1 MPCGIAARFSLLLW
15 NWACHTHP
23 SRLLLTFPFFSH
35 VMNRLKLTLV
45 ILGGLAALVLLMV
58 ILAFTS
64 SVQTWA
70 VRRALTGQPGLTM
83 MVGSVAAGLTSA
95 EIRDVRVEQ
104 DGVIIVAQRVSATYS
119 AMDYISGRRITIEN
133 VAVKGL
139 EIDARKPSAKQSTA
153 PAQVALAP
161 FAGILNSIKIPGEM
175 SLGRLDVD
183 AKVQLPGNQ
192 SATLTLSGG
201 GLTPGKFATITW
213 KAAFSDV
220 SKGAPLT
227 AAQASGE
234 IKLRTTADLR
244 VDAVEFTGDVSA
256 TGPSLPSDRLKVE
269 VKLAQVDATSGET
282 ISARVGLVRGA
293 NVEPL
298 FNTQVTYAAGKP
310 TLSGTWGLAVRSEQ
324 LAAVLSGF
332 GLPEVALAG
341 EGSFT
346 FNLETSAATATGT
359 LNGQISKLEK
369 LGAELA
375 AIGTLQIR
383 AVFDGGSGKDSA
395 QLGKLEFAVAGPDG
409 RTFVTVAAQQKLSF
423 TFKDQRLTAER
434 PGAELLRVAL
444 IGVPL
449 AWAQPVLKPRTITS
463 GELAGV
469 FVVGAELDGSRI
481 KLSTVEPLTLR
492 SVTVREGQGILVDR
506 VTVALSPRVDY
517 SAARIMAELEK
528 ISVSTGDGDS
538 LAGSVSADLLTGP
551 KPATTFSAQLEGKIA
566 ALVKPYLPAEVGPL
580 TLALKAQ
587 GRLEGNALQLSALK
601 LQIDREGGVVLAAI
615 DALQPLALDVS
626 TKKISAPQAAAP
638 AARVRWGEIPLGWV
652 EPYVAQSKMSGQLVA
667 GALEITLPGG
677 EAIGVRATE
686 KIATRNMSV
695 ALSGQDYLRG
705 ADFATD
711 LNATWTGTTLTAAMR
726 QLELRQGSVA
736 LVSVAVAGDVTPG
749 KALRATGKGT
759 VSADFAALAKQPAL
773 AAHLPLLR
781 GTVNVTF
788 DGAMADGVT
797 GKVSISAQNLVAR
810 EGALALGAMDLA
822 IDAKLDAT
830 HSGTVRNTLIVTKD
844 GRKSDI
850 TLDGKIGVKPG
861 AISFEGRVT
870 GDQLIVDDLQAFAAL
885 GAQAPSS
892 APKSAEL
899 TPAPAPRRSVAAPAA
914 PTPKLTGPVKDTA
927 PVWAGFTGRVDL
939 NIKAI
944 KLDAATTLGDLRGA
958 LAIREDRLAVETVSG
973 KLNGNPF
980 KISTLLS
987 FDPKLARPY
996 ALAGTV
1002 EVPGFDVGAFLRK
1015 ADPSAPPALET
1026 TFTIAS
1032 KFNGTAANLPEFA
1045 DRIQGQLDFK
1055 GSKGV
1060 LRALNKKSESASLGI
1075 GLAGLGAALL
1085 GQQKLAAGL
1094 NSAAEL
1100 AQLMKDMPFDG
1111 IVVQVERGA
1120 DAAIVVKSIEVLSP
1134 MMRLTGTGRIDAKP
1148 GVPFATSPLAL
1159 NLQLA
1164 AKGQLA
1170 NGLNQARQLDGK
1182 TDAKGYYLMAT
1193 PFALAGTVEKPDSSD
1208 FWKNLTLNTASGF
1221 LR

>member
-1 MPCGIAARFSLLLW
+1 
-15 NWACHTHP
+15 
-23 SRLLLTFPFFSH
+23 
-35 VMNRLKLTLV
+35 MNRLKLTLV
-45 ILGGLAALVLLMV
+45 IVGGLAALVLVMV
-58 ILAFTS
+58 ILAFTP

-83 MVGSVAAGLTSA
+83 AVGSVAAGLTST
-95 EIRDVRVEQ
+95 ELRDVRVEQ
-104 DGVIIVAQRVSATYS
+104 DGVIIVAQQVSATYS

-139 EIDARKPSAKQSTA
+139 EIDARKPTPKQSTA

-161 FAGILNSIKIPGEM
+161 FAGILNSIKLPGEM

-201 GLTPGKFATITW
+201 GITPGKFATITW
-213 KAAFSDV
+213 KAAFADLG
-220 SKGAPLT
+220 KGAPLT

-244 VDAVEFTGDVSA
+244 VDALEISGDASA
-256 TGPSLPSDRLKVE
+256 TGPSIPSDRVKLE
-269 VKLAQVDATSGET
+269 VKLAQVDAKSGET
-282 ISARVGLVRGA
+282 ISALVGLVRGA

-298 FNTQVTYAAGKP
+298 FNTQVAFVAGKP

-346 FNLETSAATATGT
+346 FNIETSAATAAGT
-359 LNGQISKLEK
+359 LNGQVSKLEK

-383 AVFDGGSGKDSA
+383 AAFDGGSGKDSA
-395 QLGKLEFAVAGPDG
+395 QLGKLEFAVAAPDG
-409 RTFVTVAAQQKLSF
+409 RKFVTVAAQQKLSF

-469 FVVGAELDGSRI
+469 FVVGAELDGSRV

-492 SVTVREGQGILVDR
+492 SVTVREGQKIMVDR

-517 SAARIMAELEK
+517 TAARIVAELEK

-551 KPATTFSAQLEGKIA
+551 KSATAFSAQLEGRIA

-601 LQIDREGGVVLAAI
+601 LQIDREGGVVLAAV

-638 AARVRWGEIPLGWV
+638 AARVRWGEIPLGWA
-652 EPYVAQSKMSGQLVA
+652 EPYVAQSKLSGQLVA

-677 EAIGVRATE
+677 EAIGLRATE

-695 ALSGQDYLRG
+695 AMNGQDYLRG
-705 ADFATD
+705 ADFTTD
-711 LNATWTGTTLTAAMR
+711 LNATWTGTTLTAAIR
-726 QLELRQGSVA
+726 QLELRQGTVA
-736 LVSVAVAGDVTPG
+736 LVSVAVAGEVTPG
-749 KALRATGKGT
+749 KTLRAAGKGT
-759 VSADFAALAKQPAL
+759 LSADFAALAKQPVL
-773 AAHLPLLR
+773 AAHLPLL
-781 GTVNVTF
+781 GGNVKVTF
-788 DGAMADGVT
+788 DGVMADGVT

-810 EGALALGAMDLA
+810 EGSLALGAMDLA
-822 IDAKLDAT
+822 IDAKLDAS

-850 TLDGKIGVKPG
+850 TLDGKVGVKPG

-870 GDQLIVDDLQAFAAL
+870 GDQLIVDDMQAFAAL

-892 APKSAEL
+892 AASLAKSAAL

-914 PTPKLTGPVKDTA
+914 PAPKLTGPVKDTA

-980 KISTLLS
+980 KVSTLLS

-996 ALAGTV
+996 ALVGTV

-1055 GSKGV
+1055 GSKGI
-1060 LRALNKKSESASLGI
+1060 LRALNKKSETASLGM

-1100 AQLMKDMPFDG
+1100 AQLLKDMPFDG
-1111 IVVQVERGA
+1111 IGVQVERGA

-1148 GVPFATSPLAL
+1148 GAPFATSPLAL

-1182 TDAKGYYLMAT
+1182 TDAKGYYPMAT
-1193 PFALAGTVEKPDSSD
+1193 PFVLGGTVEKPDSSD